1 MRKWL
6 GWIGLLASISFLVF
20 MLITMESA
28 GRISWDE
35 FLPFL
40 LFYTGFSFFVS
51 LWAFF
56 NGEQED
62 AKDKKPR
69 ARI

>member
-6 GWIGLLASISFLVF
+6 GWIGLFASVSFLGF
-20 MLITMESA
+20 MLIAMESA

-56 NGEQED
+56 NGDQED